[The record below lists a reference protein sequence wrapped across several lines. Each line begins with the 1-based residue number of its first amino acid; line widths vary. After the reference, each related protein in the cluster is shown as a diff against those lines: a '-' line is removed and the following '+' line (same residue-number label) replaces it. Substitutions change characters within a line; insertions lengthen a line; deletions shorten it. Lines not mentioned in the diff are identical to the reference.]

1 VLGMDGMLEVFL
13 LSLLPTFEG
22 RYAIVYGIGRGYPI
36 SSTLIMASIGVVL
49 LSLTLPLLLPLI
61 DWVML
66 KLENTFLGDVAR
78 LYLKYVERVRKKAHP
93 YVEKWGFLGLV
104 VFVAIPLPGT
114 GVWTGSLAAYIFGIK
129 KRKTILAL
137 IIGGLLSIMITL
149 LPSLGLV
156 KII

>member
-1 VLGMDGMLEVFL
+1 MNGMLEVFL

-36 SSTLIMASIGVVL
+36 SSTLIVASIGVLL

-61 DWVML
+61 DWAMF
-66 KLENTFLGDVAR
+66 KLENTFLGKFAR

-104 VFVAIPLPGT
+104 VFVAMPLPGT
-114 GVWTGSLAAYIFGIK
+114 GIWTGSLAAYIFGIE
-129 KRKTILAL
+129 KRKTIPAL
-137 IIGGLLSIMITL
+137 VVGGLLSILITL
-149 LPSLGLV
+149 IPSLGLV

>member
-1 VLGMDGMLEVFL
+1 MLKVNGLLEVFL

-22 RYAIVYGIGRGYPI
+22 RYAIVYGIGRGY
-36 SSTLIMASIGVVL
+36 SLSGTLIMASLGVLL

-66 KLENTFLGDVAR
+66 KLEDTPLGKFAE
-78 LYLKYVERVRKKAHP
+78 LYLKYVERVRRKAHP
-93 YVEKWGFLGLV
+93 YVEKWGFLGLI

-114 GVWTGSLAAYIFGIK
+114 GVWTGSLAAYIFGME
-129 KRKTILAL
+129 KRKTIPAL
-137 IIGGLLSIMITL
+137 IIGGLLSILITL
-149 LPSLGLV
+149 IPSLGLV

>member
-1 VLGMDGMLEVFL
+1 MYGLLEVFL
-13 LSLLPTFEG
+13 LSLIPTFEG
-22 RYAIVYGIGRGYPI
+22 RYAIVYGIGKGY
-36 SSTLIMASIGVVL
+36 SLSGTLIMASLGVLL
-49 LSLTLPLLLPLI
+49 LSLALPLLLPLI
-61 DWVML
+61 DWIML
-66 KLENTFLGDVAR
+66 KLEETSLGKFAE
-78 LYLKYVERVRKKAHP
+78 LYLRYVERVRKKAHP

-114 GVWTGSLAAYIFGIK
+114 GVWTGSLAAYIFGIE
-129 KRKTILAL
+129 KRKAISAL